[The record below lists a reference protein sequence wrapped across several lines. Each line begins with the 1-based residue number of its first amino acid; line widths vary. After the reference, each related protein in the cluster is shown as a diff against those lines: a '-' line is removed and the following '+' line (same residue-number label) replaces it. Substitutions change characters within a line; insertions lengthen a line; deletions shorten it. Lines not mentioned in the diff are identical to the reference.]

1 MCPECCGA
9 PCTPVCIS
17 DDEPHGGGQVVLVP
31 KPQHAHVPTMSLALV
46 PTPSRALAPV
56 PPRAHQ
62 AWQVPS
68 HVDDCDADEVEQLAD
83 QRMWTMPGD
92 AAAAKT
98 ALGIAASLDV
108 PSAARG
114 GQRKNT
120 ITKKTQLA
128 TLAKNMR
135 LQKKSMEKKKKQ
147 EKAHEARI
155 LLQKRLLKKTGKEI
169 GEVGAATIGHENDVA
184 AGGVEAAEEAAKAD
198 DAKVRRQRK
207 PQEKKESNSERLAHV
222 PLRLP
227 CRMSVRR
234 TVKGNEQ
241 RNAYILDG
249 EPGQSDRYVIRI
261 SESQT
266 PQYESIVGMLV
277 GIINAGGGPA
287 SRVEC
292 KAWFENHIAED
303 IE

>member
-1 MCPECCGA
+1 
-9 PCTPVCIS
+9 VCIS
-17 DDEPHGGGQVVLVP
+17 DDEPHGGGPVVLVP

-56 PPRAHQ
+56 PSRAHQ

-68 HVDDCDADEVEQLAD
+68 HADDLMDCDADGAEVEKLAD
-83 QRMWTMPGD
+83 ARMWTMPGD

-135 LQKKSMEKKKKQ
+135 LQKKSMKKKKKQ
-147 EKAHEARI
+147 ETAHSVRI
-155 LLQKRLLKKTGKEI
+155 LLQKRLLKTTGKEI

-292 KAWFENHIAED
+292 KAWFENQIAED